1 MKQHRLWPRAAAV
14 FALVI
19 LAGVPAAAASAKSGP
34 SAASH
39 RLSPSFLKGAQPMFP
54 SVAPQ
59 GAGVGKG
66 LLSHGKKSS
75 STSNSGIQGVDGIL
89 NWTEAAPN
97 APGFSYW
104 DTLGTPPTTNGTTN
118 INAPIV
124 PVFVSLKNADGSQAY
139 LIDPMKDVQPEL
151 HSPVFQ
157 RARYSSSPIP
167 TQFTDAVQ
175 RAEYFGRESRNW
187 HTELAPSVKAPL
199 TLNVPWGSWLVA
211 LNTDGSVAAT
221 LVDESAFFNGM
232 FPPTA
237 PVDNSTVLGQ
247 AELNGDITTKDL
259 STFLFD
265 NVFLYV
271 GTPVNCCILGF
282 HTLDLEPGDA
292 SNGNLLRTYTMDYES
307 WISPGL
313 FGDAFTDITALSH
326 EIAETYNDPFVG
338 LAGDNQT
345 PWWLAPNGV
354 CQNNRETG
362 DVIEGL
368 GDATFPMTM
377 HGFTYHPQNE
387 ALLQWF
393 EFQQP
398 PSDAIDGAYSYPNED
413 VLTGPS
419 PTVPQNP
426 TCGQ

>member
-1 MKQHRLWPRAAAV
+1 MRHRRLLTRAAV
-14 FALVI
+14 IVALVI
-19 LAGVPAAAASAKSGP
+19 LAGVPAAAASAKP
-34 SAASH
+34 SSSAGKSSH
-39 RLSPSFLKGAQPMFP
+39 RVPRSFLKGAQKMFP

-59 GAGVGKG
+59 GAGAAKG
-66 LLSHGKKSS
+66 LSTNGRKSF
-75 STSNSGIQGVDGIL
+75 STNSGIQGVDGIL
-89 NWTEAAPN
+89 NWTEAAPD
-97 APGFSYW
+97 APGFSFW
-104 DTLGTPPTTNGTTN
+104 DTVGTPPTTNSTTN

-124 PVFVSLKNADGSQAY
+124 PVFVSLKNADGSQAF
-139 LIDPMKDVQPEL
+139 LINPMKDVQPEL

-157 RARYSSSPIP
+157 RASYSSSPIP

-175 RAEYFGRESRNW
+175 RAEYFGREAKNW

-199 TLNVPWGSWLVA
+199 TLNVPWGSWFVG
-211 LNTDGSVAAT
+211 LNQDGSVAFT
-221 LVDESAFFNGM
+221 LIDETAFLNGM

-247 AELNGDITTKDL
+247 AELNGDITTQDL

-265 NVFLYV
+265 NVFLYS
-271 GTPVNCCILGF
+271 GTTDNCCVLGF

-292 SNGNLLRTYTMDYES
+292 GNGNRLRTYAMDYES

-326 EIAETYNDPFVG
+326 EIAEAYNDPFVG

-368 GDATFPMTM
+368 TDATFPMTM

-387 ALLQWF
+387 ALLSYF

-398 PSDAIDGAYSYPNED
+398 SSAIGGAYSYPD
-413 VLTGPS
+413 TTVLSGPS
-419 PTVPQNP
+419 APQNP
-426 TCGQ
+426 GCS